1 MDHDGKPVSPDQ
13 VPAEVRLYMA
23 ALEQHKD
30 HAFVRGHFARITVMS
45 VEYPSHGQV
54 TFYVLEFRSGS
65 NAALICSRQLGCREV
80 ASTLPSGRGHQLS
93 ANSDV
98 DAVFRGNQGKLVS
111 RRRVGR
117 VDGNQARRVGNQ
129 PNKLLQQTA
138 ALLSVSQ
145 VSCLA
150 GRRC

>member
-65 NAALICSRQLGCREV
+65 NAALIWQDAQGNWGAGKWLR
-80 ASTLPSGRGHQLS
+80 LS
-93 ANSDV
+93 HPDADINCPPTPMSMQYFEGTKANSFLGGALDE
-98 DAVFRGNQGKLVS
+98 L
-111 RRRVGR
+111 
-117 VDGNQARRVGNQ
+117 
-129 PNKLLQQTA
+129 TA
-138 ALLSVSQ
+138 TKPAE
-145 VSCLA
+145 
-150 GRRC
+150 